1 MNMLRRL
8 RTRINR
14 RSHVTVWGDSRSL
27 PFTEGQAVVGAGLIG
42 PANLN
47 MDFSRTLG

>member
-1 MNMLRRL
+1 MLRRL
-8 RTRINR
+8 RSRFTR
-14 RSHVTVWGDSRSL
+14 RSDVTVWGDSRSL

-47 MDFSRTLG
+47 MNLSRTLG